1 MEKRNKNLVTTS
13 IISVALCGALLV
25 GSSFAWFTDKVES
38 TGNTIK
44 SGELEITATNDS
56 GNVLDA
62 NNPMFVAVD
71 KAEPGWSDYATV
83 NVENTGTLA
92 ADVKATFTV
101 KGELA
106 PAMWY
111 SFDDGL
117 TKTAMTNGGTF
128 EVQEQQIL
136 ENAKADIEITYGMY
150 TTAGNDY
157 QNKTLTMDLSIDAK
171 QSTYEEDGFGSD
183 QYDASAV
190 FPISVIP
197 DSGLGL
203 KNTIENASSGSH
215 LVVTETGAYG
225 NSNLDG
231 KDITVDFQDKILTHG
246 NVNARPGFTIE
257 NGATLTLDG
266 TTGGIEAGQFL
277 AMINSGKLIVKGG
290 KYTSL
295 FFPSTPIYID
305 SVDAEL
311 YIEGGDFSSVGFGYG
326 DYKKIEITGGTF
338 GYDLGSDADYS
349 IFIPSTHECVPNG
362 TGRYIVQA
370 K

>member
-183 QYDASAV
+183 QYDVDAKYEDEIEVEVNNYNDFKAQL
-190 FPISVIP
+190 
-197 DSGLGL
+197 DAGK
-203 KNTIENASSGSH
+203 KNIKITDVAGV
-215 LVVTETGAYG
+215 L
-225 NSNLDG
+225 
-231 KDITVDFQDKILTHG
+231 TVDMNEAITIPEGTTVKFSATG
-246 NVNARPGFTIE
+246 TGVMVNVNANIVNNGTI
-257 NGATLTLDG
+257 NVGPIQTVFQVTTGTTLT
-266 TTGGIEAGQFL
+266 
-277 AMINSGKLIVKGG
+277 N
-290 KYTSL
+290 
-295 FFPSTPIYID
+295 
-305 SVDAEL
+305 
-311 YIEGGDFSSVGFGYG
+311 
-326 DYKKIEITGGTF
+326 
-338 GYDLGSDADYS
+338 
-349 IFIPSTHECVPNG
+349 NG
-362 TGRYIVQA
+362 TINVNGTVQNYGTVIDNGTIVMGTGNWSGNPAQ
-370 K
+370 